1 MKKHEIRIETITSFC
16 LAGIILFFSVGFFIN
31 KKVEFSVKEN
41 RYLEISHIF
50 FSELKK
56 WKFYKRFRE
65 LSSRSFLK

>member
-31 KKVEFSVKEN
+31 KKVEFS
-41 RYLEISHIF
+41 HIF